1 MKEVLVL
8 GGGGFIGRN
17 IVEFLVNR
25 GDCNVTAADIK
36 EGSNWREISMDEC
49 RRDRFKAVLADFT
62 DISAFDNLN
71 QSFDEVYMLAAVV
84 GVNRTLKFPQDV
96 IRINTL
102 LTMNTLDWI
111 SRNPIK
117 RLLFYGL
124 RGLVNAKTW
133 YHEQKEPMLY
143 HNSTIYVGFGN
154 ATRTDMQTSVGGI
167 DSLIDQKIVHELLHA
182 LWDKLG
188 GEKQSELHKD
198 GINFL
203 EGFTTY
209 GDRYWLLDFY
219 PEGYQLTDRGV
230 GKYKVGVMKVKDLI
244 NQRGEGIFL
253 RIPSEWKTLTVSHK
267 P

>member
-1 MKEVLVL
+1 MLSFVEELILHIPIPKNAREEYLSSVRSAVQRYKPQIEEKTGIDLGEICVKEYKHLP
-8 GGGGFIGRN
+8 R
-17 IVEFLVNR
+17 
-25 GDCNVTAADIK
+25 DIFS
-36 EGSNWREISMDEC
+36 E
-49 RRDRFKAVLADFT
+49 LYT
-62 DISAFDNLN
+62 P
-71 QSFDEVYMLAAVV
+71 
-84 GVNRTLKFPQDV
+84 RT
-96 IRINTL
+96 
-102 LTMNTLDWI
+102 
-111 SRNPIK
+111 NPIK